1 MRRWRARGAW
11 LPRLVRRWRPDGNP
25 LRRTSDRIEAILLAI
40 LIAAFLCG
48 APLAGIAAC
57 RAAAAGSVRAEH
69 AQAGAHRVAAVLL
82 QQAPGKPHPMFQ
94 APLDPLVTAQWKAP
108 DGTLRTGEIYAPA
121 GAAAGST
128 VLVWIDRSGQLTAS
142 PLQRGDVV
150 EEVSLAA
157 SLAAMAVAGALAV
170 VGLDHAVGA
179 GPQAPRRVGC
189 PLAGDRAAVDRPP
202 VAAAGAGPG
211 FLSPRVDQ

>member
-11 LPRLVRRWRPDGNP
+11 LPRLARRWRPDGNP
-25 LRRTSDRIEAILLAI
+25 LRRTSDRIEAALLAI

-48 APLAGIAAC
+48 APLAGIAAG

-69 AQAGAHRVAAVLL
+69 ARAGAHRVAAVLL

-94 APLDPLVTAQWKAP
+94 APLEPLVQAQWKAP

-128 VLVWIDRSGQLTAS
+128 MLVWTDRSGQLTAS
-142 PLQRGDVV
+142 PLQRGDVI
-150 EEVSLAA
+150 EEVALAA
-157 SLAAMAVAGALAV
+157 SLAAMAVAGVLAAL
-170 VGLDHAVGA
+170 GLLTRWVLDRRRLAA
-179 GPQAPRRVGC
+179 WDARWRATGPQWTGR
-189 PLAGDRAAVDRPP
+189 
-202 VAAAGAGPG
+202 
-211 FLSPRVDQ
+211 Q